1 MFDWWQGNRNQFSDL
16 IKPAG
21 RSFLSKITHKDP
33 GLRAIIPNRSD
44 DEATRGEDLTVSLV
58 VSMAC
63 FKRREGKAWQI
74 QYASFWQEVTVDEK
88 SLLQYL
94 DIDTALKG

>member
-63 FKRREGKAWQI
+63 FKRPRNEGKAW
-74 QYASFWQEVTVDEK
+74 VDRYSTPHFDK
-88 SLLQYL
+88 KWL
-94 DIDTALKG
+94 